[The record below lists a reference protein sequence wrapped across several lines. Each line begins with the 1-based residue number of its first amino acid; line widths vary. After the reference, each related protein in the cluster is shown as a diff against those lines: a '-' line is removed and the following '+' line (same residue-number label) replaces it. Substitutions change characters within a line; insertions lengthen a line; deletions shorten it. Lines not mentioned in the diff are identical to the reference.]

1 MFLVSLRT
9 VLLVSERTT
18 ARLLS
23 LEITSSETARANT
36 ALSIS
41 TVSALEVL
49 QPESCP
55 LADHSLSV
63 FPWVRVASWAGVP
76 GLERFTHIK
85 AWLERMEAR
94 EAVKAGLDVPE
105 KNTFDPNATQEELD
119 AKAKEA
125 SKWIMKGQ
133 EEKK

>member
-1 MFLVSLRT
+1 
-9 VLLVSERTT
+9 
-18 ARLLS
+18 
-23 LEITSSETARANT
+23 
-36 ALSIS
+36 
-41 TVSALEVL
+41 VSALEL
-49 QPESCP
+49 SQPDPCP
-55 LADHSLSV
+55 LANYLPSV

-105 KNTFDPNATQEELD
+105 PNTFDPNASQEELD